1 MKLIKD
7 KAYSKRYQVKYR
19 RRRQGKTDYYAR
31 KRLVAQAKNKYQTPK
46 YRFVV
51 RISNKYVTCQLISA
65 KIDHDEVLCA
75 AHSSELA
82 RYGMPVG
89 LKSYPAAY
97 ATGLLLARRLL
108 TKLSEGKEQKLS
120 EMYEGETEVSGE
132 VTEQEAM
139 ETPGKKFYIAGDID
153 EELCPF
159 RCILDVGLAPTTLG
173 ARVFGALKGAVD
185 GGLDIPHNHKKFPGY
200 DPEEKEYNA
209 EFHAQK
215 INGAVIGDYMDKLKA
230 DTGAEKEFK
239 ENFETYFASYIKHGI
254 TDGETLQEK
263 WAAVRE
269 AIRADPTA
277 TPYTKPD
284 TTKFAKKTKRSN
296 AQRKDRVRQKIE
308 AHNRA

>member
-1 MKLIKD
+1 MKIIKD
-7 KAYSKRYQVKYR
+7 KAYSKRFQVKYR

-51 RISNKYVTCQLISA
+51 RFSNKYVTCQLISS
-65 KIDHDEVLCA
+65 KIDHDEVLCV

-97 ATGLLLARRLL
+97 CTGLLLARRLL
-108 TKLSEGKEQKLS
+108 EKLSEGKENKLS
-120 EMYEGETEVSGE
+120 EVYVGEEEPTGE
-132 VTEQEAM
+132 VTEQESF
-139 ETPGKKFYIAGDID
+139 ETAGKKFYIAGDID
-153 EELCPF
+153 EEMCPF

-209 EFHAQK
+209 EFHAHK
-215 INGAVIGDYMDKLKA
+215 INGGVIGDYMDALKG
-230 DTGAEKEFK
+230 DTGAEKEYA
-239 ENFETYFASYIKHGI
+239 ENFETYFAKYIAAGI

-263 WAAVRE
+263 WAACRE
-269 AIRADPTA
+269 AIRADPKA
-277 TPYTKPD
+277 TPYVKGD
-284 TTKFAKKTKRSN
+284 YSKYSRKKKRSN
-296 AQRKDRVRQKIE
+296 SQRKDRVRQKIE